1 LGYLKFRFGGVG
13 WFFSFLSLVVQW
25 RVSFW
30 LLYPGTVCASVLSL
44 KWYDGCKFSDAEL
57 KYVEDKI
64 YDLIVLT
71 FEQ

>member
-1 LGYLKFRFGGVG
+1 VGCFFFVSLTGSAGVYLFG
-13 WFFSFLSLVVQW
+13 S
-25 RVSFW
+25 
-30 LLYPGTVCASVLSL
+30 YPGRSCASVLSL